1 MTAPSDFAA
10 FRHEARLRNGQPVL
24 IRPIRPDD
32 RRRIVEAF
40 RKLEPETIYTRFFSF
55 KRELSEQDLA
65 RIDGADFVHAAVLVA
80 TIPDG
85 AGDEIIIGG
94 GAYTVVP
101 RPDEPPTA
109 EVSFTI
115 EEDYQG
121 QGLAGLFV
129 RLLID
134 IGRQRGIE
142 RFEAEVLAENAA
154 MLAVFAKCGL
164 SMQRRVEE
172 GVVHVTMDLR
182 PQAAPAP

>member
-1 MTAPSDFAA
+1 MTAASDFAA

-24 IRPIRPDD
+24 IRPIRHDD
-32 RRRIVEAF
+32 RRRIVAAF
-40 RKLEPETIYTRFFSF
+40 HKLEPETIYTRFFSF
-55 KRELSEQDLA
+55 KRELTEQDLA
-65 RIDGADFVHAAVLVA
+65 RIDSADFVHAAVLVA

-94 GAYTVVP
+94 GAYTVLQ
-101 RPDEPPTA
+101 RPDGPRTA

-121 QGLAGLFV
+121 QGLAGLFM

-134 IGRQRGIE
+134 IGRRRGIE
-142 RFEAEVLAENAA
+142 QFEAEVLAENPA

-164 SMQRRVEE
+164 PMQRRREE
-172 GVVHVTMDLR
+172 GVVHVTLDLR
-182 PQAAPAP
+182 PQAAPAA

>member
-1 MTAPSDFAA
+1 MAAPSDFAA

-40 RKLEPETIYTRFFSF
+40 HKLEPETIYTRFFSF

-80 TIPDG
+80 TLPDG
-85 AGDEIIIGG
+85 TGDEIIIGG
-94 GAYTVVP
+94 GAYTVLP
-101 RPDEPPTA
+101 RPDGPRTA

-115 EEDYQG
+115 EEDVQG
-121 QGLAGLFV
+121 QGLAGLFM

-134 IGRQRGIE
+134 IGRQCGIE
-142 RFEAEVLAENAA
+142 CFEAEVLAENPA

-164 SMQRRVEE
+164 PMQRRTEE

-182 PQAAPAP
+182 PQAAAAT